1 MGGDILLSFSTA
13 THKPRVKGYLNGSMA
28 GLRPLRAP
36 CESRELGNGLK
47 VVVHEDSSAPLVA
60 VHLMYHVG
68 SKDERPGRT
77 GLAHLL
83 EHLLFEG
90 TENCPKGSFDRLLE
104 EVGGSNN
111 GSTWLDRTNY
121 YETVP
126 SHATE
131 LALWLERERMAHFL
145 PVLDREKLELQRGV
159 VLNERRQVIENRP
172 YGAADEHLQLLLFGD
187 QHPYGWPTIGWSE
200 DLEAIELEDVRSFFS
215 RFYTPANAT
224 LVLAGDVGAQRGF
237 ELAERYFGDL
247 PGGIAARGTQR
258 AHGPPRPGSR
268 LVIEDRVSFPR
279 LYRVYAT
286 PPYGTAEWAALDVLA
301 YLLADGDSSRLER
314 ALVRGRRAAQDV
326 DTYLFPT
333 ELHGVFGIVATASS
347 GTEIERVES
356 GLDAVLADIAA
367 GEIEA
372 EEVEGAVRRIR
383 RDHVASFASVDERAE
398 ALAYAATIL
407 GEPDRL
413 HGVLDSYL
421 EVGVEEVVRAARE
434 HLTAECAATLVVT
447 PAPGGLDG

>member
-1 MGGDILLSFSTA
+1 LLSFPDA
-13 THKPRVKGYLNGSMA
+13 THKPRVKGYLNGTAA

-36 CESRELGNGLK
+36 CESRALDNGMQ
-47 VVVHEDSSAPLVA
+47 VVVHEDPSAPLVA

-68 SKDERPGRT
+68 SKDEPPGRT

-90 TENCPKGSFDRLLE
+90 TENCPKGAFDRLLE

-145 PVLDREKLELQRGV
+145 PVLDQEKLELQRGV

-172 YGAADEHLQLLLFGD
+172 YGAADEHLQLLLFGSE
-187 QHPYGWPTIGWSE
+187 HPYGWPTIGWTD
-200 DLEAIELEDVRSFFS
+200 DLKAIDLEDVRSFFS
-215 RFYTPANAT
+215 RFYAPSNAT
-224 LVLAGDVGAQRGF
+224 LVLAGDVETSRGF

-247 PGGIAARGTQR
+247 AGGG
-258 AHGPPRPGSR
+258 PRPAHPARQAPAPGAR
-268 LVIEDRVSFPR
+268 QVIEDRVSFPR

-286 PPYGTAEWAALDVLA
+286 PPYGTVEWAALDVLA

-314 ALVRGRRAAQDV
+314 ALVRGRREAQDV

-347 GTEIERVES
+347 GTEIERVEAS
-356 GLDAVLADIAA
+356 LDAALATIRA
-367 GEIEA
+367 GEVGA

-383 RDHVASFASVDERAE
+383 RDHVAAFASVDERAE

-407 GEPDRL
+407 GSPERL
-413 HGVLDSYL
+413 HGVLDAYL
-421 EVGVEEVVRAARE
+421 EVGVEDVVEAART
-434 HLTAECAATLVVT
+434 HLRPEAAATLIVM
-447 PAPGGLDG
+447 PGTGGGDG